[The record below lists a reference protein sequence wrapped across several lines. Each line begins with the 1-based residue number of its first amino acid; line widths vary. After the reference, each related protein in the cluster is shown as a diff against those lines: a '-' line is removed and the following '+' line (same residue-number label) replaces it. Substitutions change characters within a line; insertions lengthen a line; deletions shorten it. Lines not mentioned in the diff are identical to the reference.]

1 MWHHTGSDYSLVQH
15 VATIGMRKHDEK
27 HILWRFEMAW
37 AFLYQM
43 EIPLCLVIRLAG
55 GAACFA
61 YFVFTAVPPLALGSL
76 QAVQQPLGTSSGVWL
91 VYLSHVLTCICLQ
104 HVVGVCPWCHCC
116 SSPLG
121 IGFPSGNQLGTSS
134 GVWLF
139 YLSHVSACIW
149 MQHLVGVH
157 LCCHCC
163 SSPLGSGN
171 CSGGRTSCWY

>member
-1 MWHHTGSDYSLVQH
+1 
-15 VATIGMRKHDEK
+15 MRKHDEK
-27 HILWRFEMAW
+27 HILWRFEMVW
-37 AFLYQM
+37 AFLYKM
-43 EIPLCLVIRLAG
+43 EIPLCLVKRLAG
-55 GAACFA
+55 GAACFTCI
-61 YFVFTAVPPLALGSL
+61 VITAVPHLASGSL

-104 HVVGVCPWCHCC
+104 HVVGVCLWCHCC

-121 IGFPSGNQLGTSS
+121 IGFSS
-134 GVWLF
+134 DCSSWYKLRCVAFLF
-139 YLSHVSACIW
+139 ITHVPAYIW

-171 CSGGRTSCWY
+171 CLGGCTTSCWY